1 MLCRLYEAL
10 PNDLYMFRSRLLP
23 TWMINE
29 LKQPRQRRQQEPRN
43 AIAFNKNR
51 IVVLLI
57 NRRKHIAFF
66 DDLVAEVVLT
76 SLLSMQKRPLAVLTL
91 LGQLLIN

>member
-1 MLCRLYEAL
+1 M
-10 PNDLYMFRSRLLP
+10 
-23 TWMINE
+23 
-29 LKQPRQRRQQEPRN
+29 Q
-43 AIAFNKNR
+43 IAFNKNR

-91 LGQLLIN
+91 LGQPLIN